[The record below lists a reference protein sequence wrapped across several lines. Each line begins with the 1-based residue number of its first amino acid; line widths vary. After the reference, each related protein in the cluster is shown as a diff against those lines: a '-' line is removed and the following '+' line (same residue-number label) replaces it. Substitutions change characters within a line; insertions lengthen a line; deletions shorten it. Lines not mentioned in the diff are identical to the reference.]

1 MSHIEIIQ
9 LLDSYVSLATDII
22 FFILA
27 YRKLIA
33 DLSQRSLSPPYPD
46 CTAPA
51 QSKAS
56 RLTPD

>member
-33 DLSQRSLSPPYPD
+33 DLSQRS
-46 CTAPA
+46 
-51 QSKAS
+51 
-56 RLTPD
+56 